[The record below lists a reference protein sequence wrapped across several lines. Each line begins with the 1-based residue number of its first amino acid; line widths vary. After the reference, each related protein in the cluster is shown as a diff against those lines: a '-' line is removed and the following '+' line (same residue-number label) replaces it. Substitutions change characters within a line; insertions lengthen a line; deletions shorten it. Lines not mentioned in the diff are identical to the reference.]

1 MENFLQELA
10 VLAARTVDG
19 GLICG
24 ITTQPPDGGPVTV
37 ASSEARQIVIS
48 VSGEPPQPGPFG
60 SH

>member
-1 MENFLQELA
+1 LQNLVPSAAGMENLLQELA

-19 GLICG
+19 G
-24 ITTQPPDGGPVTV
+24 
-37 ASSEARQIVIS
+37 VIS